1 MYISTQV
8 AKLHVDVAGMDNLVA
23 SHCCWHQ
30 VKLDLN
36 VNFCKSSL
44 RSLRLENYLSIPSN
58 TGIMKAKQRII

>member
-44 RSLRLENYLSIPSN
+44 RSLR
-58 TGIMKAKQRII
+58 